1 MPLGAL
7 KVRRGG
13 SWELHMTPWQE
24 CGGMNAV
31 SLSGQSRVLWRRWEI
46 RTNRKRGEH
55 LTPRGT
61 WTGDAEHQKLDRS
74 SMGLRTPLSQR
85 LTLRAVLPYSL
96 EMAHPAGPAAS
107 PQRGWAQLG

>member
-46 RTNRKRGEH
+46 RTNRKRGNTSPQGEPGRVT
-55 LTPRGT
+55 LNI
-61 WTGDAEHQKLDRS
+61 RS
-74 SMGLRTPLSQR
+74 STG
-85 LTLRAVLPYSL
+85 A
-96 EMAHPAGPAAS
+96 
-107 PQRGWAQLG
+107 